1 MVSPFSA
8 MIPKRPVLRMFIRRY
23 ESSPGVGYPGTIYI
37 HLLPVPRTRLTWG
50 PELRRIRL
58 LLGPEPRRIRLLR
71 EPVLRR
77 NRLQQELRLTNR
89 IRLKPA
95 RRWSHTRRPPRV
107 PSRYLP
113 PSHLAAG
120 CTLPG
125 IRA

>member
-1 MVSPFSA
+1 
-8 MIPKRPVLRMFIRRY
+8 MFIRRY
-23 ESSPGVGYPGTIYI
+23 ESSPGVVYPGTIYI
-37 HLLPVPRTRLTWG
+37 HLLSVPRTRLTWEPVPRTRLTWE
-50 PELRRIRL
+50 PVLRRN
-58 LLGPEPRRIRLLR
+58 RLLR

-95 RRWSHTRRPPRV
+95 QRWSHTRRPPRD